1 MKSEKIK
8 CNRKNHQP
16 EKFAG
21 FDWENIGTDFKT
33 VILQVVIYYLRIF
46 GLCYILEHLA

>member
-16 EKFAG
+16 EKLAG
-21 FDWENIGTDFKT
+21 FDWKNIGTDFKT
-33 VILQVVIYYLRIF
+33 VILQVIYYLRIF
-46 GLCYILEHLA
+46 GICYILEHLA